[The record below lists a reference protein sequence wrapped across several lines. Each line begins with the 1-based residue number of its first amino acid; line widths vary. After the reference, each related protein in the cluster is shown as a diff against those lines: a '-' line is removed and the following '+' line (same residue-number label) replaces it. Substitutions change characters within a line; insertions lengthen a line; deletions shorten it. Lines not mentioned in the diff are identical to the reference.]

1 MEFRNAYEDEQMA
14 AAYSRLEFPA
24 TYYLAYRDLPRIFA
38 DQVRGRRA
46 LDFGCG
52 AGRSTR
58 FVRACG
64 FDVIGVDIAET
75 MLGQAKVI
83 DPTGD
88 YRLMTGT
95 DFSPVAG
102 SSFDLVLSAFTF
114 DNVPTTSTKVALFE
128 ALGRLL
134 GPEGRIVNL
143 VSSPEIYRHEWAS
156 FSTAGFPENLS
167 AHAGDV
173 VRIINTAIDDH
184 RPVEDILWPDEA
196 YRDVYERA
204 GLTIVD
210 THAPLAR
217 DDEPYAWINET
228 RIAPWII
235 YVLKRHE
242 A

>member
-1 MEFRNAYEDEQMA
+1 MEFRNAYEDAQMA

-24 TYYLAYRDLPRIFA
+24 TYYLAYRDLPGIFA
-38 DQVRGRRA
+38 DHVRGRRA

-58 FVRACG
+58 FVRTCG

-75 MLGQAKVI
+75 MLGRAKAI
-83 DPTGD
+83 DPDGD

-95 DFSPVAG
+95 DFGPVVG

-114 DNVPTTSTKVALFE
+114 DNVPTMSTKVALFE
-128 ALGRLL
+128 ALGGLL

-156 FSTAGFPENLS
+156 FSTADFPENLR
-167 AHAGDV
+167 ARAGDV
-173 VRIINTAIDDH
+173 VRIINTAIEDR

-196 YRDVYERA
+196 YREVYERA

-210 THAPLAR
+210 TRAPLAR
-217 DDEPYAWINET
+217 DDEPYTWINET
-228 RIAPWII
+228 RIAPWVI